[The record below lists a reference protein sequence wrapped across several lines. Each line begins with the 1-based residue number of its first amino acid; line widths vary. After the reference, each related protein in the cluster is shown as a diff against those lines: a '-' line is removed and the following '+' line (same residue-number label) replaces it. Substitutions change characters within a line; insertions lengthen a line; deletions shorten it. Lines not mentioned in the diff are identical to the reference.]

1 MRCPDGKALVVAAL
15 GVSLAG
21 LGSAPAMASKLS
33 GARVPAYS
41 SRSEA
46 VPRWYARH
54 PCRGR
59 VYTYLAGW
67 GCDYYRYSWDWP
79 KGHR

>member
-1 MRCPDGKALVVAAL
+1 MRWPNGKAFAIVAL
-15 GVSLAG
+15 GVSLAP
-21 LGSAPAMASKLS
+21 APAVASKLF
-33 GARVPAYS
+33 GVHIPA
-41 SRSEA
+41 SRYEA
-46 VPRWYARH
+46 MPRWYRRH

>member
-1 MRCPDGKALVVAAL
+1 MRWPNRKALAIAAL
-15 GVSLAG
+15 GISLAG
-21 LGSAPAMASKLS
+21 LTPAPAMASKLF
-33 GARVPAYS
+33 GVRILA
-41 SRSEA
+41 SRYEA
-46 VPRWYARH
+46 VPRWYRRH

-79 KGHR
+79 KGRR

>member
-1 MRCPDGKALVVAAL
+1 MRWPTGKAFVVAAL
-15 GVSLAG
+15 GISLAG
-21 LGSAPAMASKLS
+21 LTPAPAMASKLS
-33 GARVPAYS
+33 GVRIPA
-41 SRSEA
+41 SRYEA
-46 VPRWYARH
+46 VPRWYRRH

>member
-1 MRCPDGKALVVAAL
+1 MRRPDGKALVVAAL
-15 GVSLAG
+15 GVALAG

-33 GARVPAYS
+33 GAGVPAYS
-41 SRSEA
+41 SRYEA
-46 VPRWYARH
+46 VPNWYRRH

-59 VYTYLAGW
+59 VYTYLVGW
-67 GCDYYRYSWDWP
+67 GCDSYRYSWDWP